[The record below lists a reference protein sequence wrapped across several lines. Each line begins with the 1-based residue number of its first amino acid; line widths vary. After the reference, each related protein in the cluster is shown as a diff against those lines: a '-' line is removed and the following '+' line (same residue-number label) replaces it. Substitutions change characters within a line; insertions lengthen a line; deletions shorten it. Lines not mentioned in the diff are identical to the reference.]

1 MTDHPL
7 LNQIALATYND
18 ESNTVRLV
26 FYQKA
31 SDDPFAP
38 VTHHV
43 AVTLSGAEQFVP
55 EEAPSDPAA
64 PLPEVPAEVAQLQ
77 AGLPSATELPVGA
90 SVAYTLPD
98 DATAEG

>member
-1 MTDHPL
+1 MAQHALVT
-7 LNQIALATYND
+7 QIALATYDD
-18 ESNTVRLV
+18 ETNTVRLV

-38 VTHHV
+38 ITHHV
-43 AVTLSGAEQFVP
+43 AVTLSDAEQFVP

-77 AGLPSATELPVGA
+77 AGQPSATELPVGA
-90 SVAYTLPD
+90 SVAYQLPD
-98 DATAEG
+98 DATTAG